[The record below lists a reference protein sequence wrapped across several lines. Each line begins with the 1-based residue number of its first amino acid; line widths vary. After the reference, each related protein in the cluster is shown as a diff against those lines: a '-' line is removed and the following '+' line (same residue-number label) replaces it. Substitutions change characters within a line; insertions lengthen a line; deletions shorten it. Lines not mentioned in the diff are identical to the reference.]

1 MSSVCPKHSL
11 PELLQ
16 MAKRLGYQ
24 GIELRVEWQHGHGL
38 ELTSTPQQL
47 AAARRAFQ
55 DSGIALTSLATGCRF
70 QTDDK
75 AKNAAELEKARRYVE
90 LAANAGAPLIRIFGD
105 PVPTEAVAL
114 DDALQRQAD
123 AINSLDALAGQH
135 GVVLGLETHG
145 NLLASQ
151 AAEVIWRAEA
161 RHCMIL
167 WHAEHH
173 IRNGE
178 SVDRAWAFVKSRVCH
193 VHWRAN
199 ANDVPE
205 TEVAR
210 TFPLLKN
217 NSYDGF
223 LSLEDINPPDSEAT
237 MKLHAEKFKEWL
249 SRSAIP
255 G

>member
-1 MSSVCPKHSL
+1 MKLGFMSSVCPKQTL
-11 PELLQ
+11 PELF
-16 MAKRLGYQ
+16 ATARRFGYH
-24 GIELRVEWQHGHGL
+24 GIELRVEWQHGHGV
-38 ELTSTPQQL
+38 ELTATPHQL

-55 DSGIALTSLATGCRF
+55 DAGIALTSIATGCRY
-70 QTDDK
+70 QTEDK
-75 AKNAAELEKARRYVE
+75 TKNAADVEKTRRCIE
-90 LAANAGAPLIRIFGD
+90 LAAAVGAPLIRIFGD

-123 AINSLDALAGQH
+123 AINSLDALAGQQ
-135 GVVLGLETHG
+135 GVILGLETHG

-178 SVDRAWAFVKSRVCH
+178 SVDRAWVFVKSRVCH

-199 ANDVPE
+199 AQNIAEAD
-205 TEVAR
+205 VAR
-210 TFPLLKN
+210 TFPLLK
-217 NSYDGF
+217 SIGFDGF

-237 MKLHAEKFKEWL
+237 LKLHAEKFRAW
-249 SRSAIP
+249 S